1 MALLLRVSTPT
12 WGRSWVTSAAPCYDP
27 HACHFVYLA
36 APLGVQSMTTLV
48 VVKKSGQVAMAA
60 DTLVTFGD
68 TSLSHRFEANSKIF
82 KVDTPA
88 GMSYVGMAGTV
99 AHFPVLRKAMAALP
113 KEQLKLGSRDEVFD
127 TFVKLHPLLKETFFM
142 QTKED
147 DNDPYES
154 SQFTVVI
161 ANASGIY
168 GLYSYREVFEFK
180 EFWSIGSGRSFAL
193 GAMHAC
199 WDKAKTAREVAMA
212 GMNAGCEFD
221 KNSGGPIDVFTLKL
235 KASQ

>member
-1 MALLLRVSTPT
+1 
-12 WGRSWVTSAAPCYDP
+12 
-27 HACHFVYLA
+27 
-36 APLGVQSMTTLV
+36 MTTLV
-48 VVKKSGQVAMAA
+48 VVKKAGQVAIAA

-68 TSLSHRFEANSKIF
+68 TRLTNRFEANSKIF
-82 KVDTPA
+82 KVETPS

-99 AHFPVLRKAMAALP
+99 AHFPALRKAMAALP
-113 KEQLKLGSRDEVFD
+113 VEQLKLSSRDDVFD
-127 TFVKLHPLLKETFFM
+127 TFIKLHPLLKDSFFL

-168 GLYSYREVFEFK
+168 GLYSYREIFEFQ
-180 EFWSIGSGRSFAL
+180 EFWGIGSGRSFAL

-199 WDKAKTAREVAMA
+199 WSKAKTAREVAVA
-212 GMNAGCEFD
+212 GLSAGCEFD
-221 KNSGGPIDVFTLKL
+221 KNSAGPIELFTIKL
-235 KASQ
+235 KASE

>member
-1 MALLLRVSTPT
+1 
-12 WGRSWVTSAAPCYDP
+12 
-27 HACHFVYLA
+27 
-36 APLGVQSMTTLV
+36 MTTLV
-48 VVKKSGQVAMAA
+48 VVKKAGQVAMAA

-68 TSLSHRFEANSKIF
+68 TSLSHRFEANTKIF
-82 KVDTPA
+82 KVDTPT

-127 TFVKLHPLLKETFFM
+127 TFVKLHPILKETFFL
-142 QTKED
+142 QPKED

-154 SQFTVVI
+154 SQFTVII

-168 GLYSYREVFEFK
+168 GLYSYREIFEFK
-180 EFWSIGSGRSFAL
+180 EFWGIGSGRSFAL

-199 WDKAKTAREVAMA
+199 WDKAKTAREVALA
-212 GMNAGCEFD
+212 GMHAGCEFD
-221 KNSGGPIDVFTLKL
+221 KNSGGPIEVFTLKL
-235 KASQ
+235 KASK